1 MTKMD
6 VKKLIELLSTLA
18 LVIKQIKNGKA
29 SESVLGELYY
39 LARHQE
45 NNTCFNFRFQSFDF

>member
-1 MTKMD
+1 MD

-29 SESVLGELYY
+29 SESVLGELYD
-39 LARHQE
+39 LAQHQE